1 MNKSDVNNIVNI
13 KNSNGKSINLGQ
25 ILPDVHKIFLRGL
38 KPIIQQYYDQL
49 DDALF
54 DLAEKAENNEKQTH
68 YFDAMREV
76 RKKKELMVR
85 KFSENIQSVFKKF
98 KKGQFDYFQQ
108 DNKQS
113 QSLEDSLSLVGEEEL
128 DEKLAI
134 SNIVGKANTSLHQHL
149 FALEKRF
156 TLLAGGT
163 EIKIDDIPVSPNV
176 TVHSFSQSLEH
187 LTIDVT
193 VKLIMLKM
201 YERALIVNLN
211 QIYQDINDHLIKQ
224 GIYPDIKFKVGN
236 GRRNSGQPLSQN
248 QTTEH
253 ASNQTNIQDNPYQ
266 HDLTEPNNPTQGYQ
280 QVYVPDSQ
288 YENIISVLSNRH
300 PVQPSSM
307 PVFDPSVVH
316 NALNLLQLD
325 ELKSL
330 SLQQAGLSP
339 TEIKDQLINKLKSM
353 DTDGENKVVKQ
364 KDEDTIDLISM
375 LFQFLVDDR
384 NLPDK
389 IQVLLAK
396 LQIPYLH
403 LALKDRNL
411 FSNKENN
418 ARKLLDTVAT
428 ASIGWSEENDKR
440 GHFINKIES
449 IIQHILENHQGEIN
463 FESLI
468 DDFEA
473 FHQKSEKRSHVLEK
487 RTSEKAL
494 GQERIFRAKENTAEI
509 LKAKM
514 KNFTLPKMITD
525 LLLNSWAN
533 VLVLTHLRHQDEPEI
548 LEKNIKFID
557 MLIYVSIKNKSKPAT
572 NAQIS
577 HVCEKLGYGLK
588 MVAFDEASIKKIR
601 IELFELLLQI
611 NGLNPE
617 KKDIELISAKEAI
630 LKEPEDGEEEAE
642 IVHFIKNRTINP
654 QDKEVKHIKDQHYEA
669 ASSIQTGEWI
679 EFLAEEDENKN
690 LRAKL
695 SWISPISNKL
705 LFVNSRGVKVTDKSV
720 DELANDF
727 RIEIAR
733 ILQQVP
739 IFERAMSAIAKKIEA
754 DKDDI
759 ENQSTPSSKN
769 ETENNVDK
777 DDPEQT

>member
-1 MNKSDVNNIVNI
+1 MNKSDINNIVNI
-13 KNSNGKSINLGQ
+13 KNSNGKNINLGQ

-38 KPIIQQYYDQL
+38 KPIIQAYYDQL

-98 KKGQFDYFQQ
+98 KKGQFNYFKD
-108 DNKQS
+108 DNLKNLS
-113 QSLEDSLSLVGEEEL
+113 TEDSLSLVGEEEL

-201 YERALIVNLN
+201 YERSLIINLN
-211 QIYQDINDHLIKQ
+211 QIYQDINQHLIKQ

-236 GRRNSGQPLSQN
+236 GGSNNR
-248 QTTEH
+248 QTQTLQH
-253 ASNQTNIQDNPYQ
+253 PPGQTNQSTPQIEGDTQ
-266 HDLTEPNNPTQGYQ
+266 HGSPDQSIPSQGYQ

-288 YENIISVLSNRH
+288 YENIISVLNNRH
-300 PVQPSSM
+300 PNQPNNM
-307 PVFDPSVVH
+307 PVFDPSIVH

-330 SLQQAGLSP
+330 SLHQTGLNP
-339 TEIKDQLINKLKSM
+339 TEIKDQLISKLRSM
-353 DTDGENKVVKQ
+353 DTDGADKVVQQ

-389 IQVLLAK
+389 IQALLAK

-418 ARKLLDTVAT
+418 ARKLLDSMAT
-428 ASIGWSEENDKR
+428 ASIGWSHENDKR

-463 FESLI
+463 FELLI
-468 DDFEA
+468 EDFES
-473 FHQKSEKRSHVLEK
+473 FHEKSEKRSHVLEK

-514 KNFTLPKMITD
+514 KNFTLPKIVTD

-617 KKDIELISAKEAI
+617 KDDIQLISAKEAI
-630 LKEPEDGEEEAE
+630 LQDPDEGEEEAE

-654 QDKEVKHIKDQHYEA
+654 QDKDIKHIKDQHYEA

-679 EFLAEEDENKN
+679 EFIAEEDENSN

-720 DELANDF
+720 DELAHDF

-754 DKDDI
+754 SQDKTNEDAT
-759 ENQSTPSSKN
+759 NQ
-769 ETENNVDK
+769 TESNHSGGEDK
-777 DDPEQT
+777 TE